1 MQRIIFYRVDIP
13 NETTLTAAERT
24 FRDIFNYSSDLIY
37 IHDENGVFIDVNQTV
52 LDKYGY
58 PKEEIIGKTP
68 GIFGVPGK
76 NDIPAVMQMIK
87 IAWEED
93 IPQRFEWWSLK
104 KDGEEFLK
112 EIVIRK
118 GRYFDRDVLIATG
131 RDITDRQRAEMQLK
145 KQNQEL
151 KQLNTALDAFVYSAS
166 HDLKAP
172 LSSMKGLLDLMK
184 KDDPARIKEYI
195 SKLKESVNRLNQF
208 VSDLIDYSRNA
219 KTGVEFQ
226 KIKINDSIKQ
236 IVNQLKYAEEAEN
249 IVFDLQTNAPK
260 EIKSDPFRIRT
271 ILSNLISNS
280 IRYHDNQKK
289 NKYIIIRSSVEK
301 NHLILEVI
309 DNGIGIASEHQD
321 KIFKM
326 FYRSKEKDIS
336 GSGLG
341 LFMVKEAVDLLEGT
355 IAINSTPGNGTKIKV
370 SLPLIR

>member
-1 MQRIIFYRVDIP
+1 MDIP